1 MKNNFQQW
9 QSDFE
14 RIPPEI
20 EDRVLQQARTF
31 VAFGKVVEVFVP
43 NALGAVALMIGGEAP
58 TRPVAHGPAEHLD
71 DDVPLW
77 RIPPGRDH

>member
-14 RIPPEI
+14 SIPPEI

-31 VAFGKVVEVFVP
+31 AAFGKVVEVFVP

-71 DDVPLW
+71 EDLPVW
-77 RIPPGRDH
+77 RIPPARKR

>member
-14 RIPPEI
+14 RVPPEL

-31 VAFGKVVEVFVP
+31 NAFGKVVEVFVP

-58 TRPVAHGPAEHLD
+58 DRPVQNGPGTPFDED
-71 DDVPLW
+71 IPLW
-77 RIPPGRDH
+77 RIPPGRY

>member
-14 RIPPEI
+14 RVPPEI
-20 EDRVLQQARTF
+20 EAHVLHQARTF
-31 VAFGKVVEVFVP
+31 SAFGKVVEVFVP
-43 NALGAVALMIGGEAP
+43 NALNAVAFMVGGEAP
-58 TRPVAHGPAEHLD
+58 VRPVAHGPGAHLD

-77 RIPPGRDH
+77 RIPPGRK